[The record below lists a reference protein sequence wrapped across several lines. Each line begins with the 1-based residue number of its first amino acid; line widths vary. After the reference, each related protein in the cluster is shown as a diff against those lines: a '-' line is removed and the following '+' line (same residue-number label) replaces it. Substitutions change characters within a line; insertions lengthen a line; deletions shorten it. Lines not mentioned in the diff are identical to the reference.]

1 MAAGRNLKVDEQ
13 QGAIEQPRQR
23 FFPEAFNASRCSL
36 RTKMCFSEDPM
47 HGEYKTP
54 GGKLVAVDLE
64 VEDGNLRNVTVS
76 GDFFLYP
83 EEALSTITGA
93 LEGLPVEL
101 SESEIAEQVRMAM
114 PRDAELLGSSPEA
127 IGAAVR
133 RALAGDP
140 EDRP

>member
-1 MAAGRNLKVDEQ
+1 
-13 QGAIEQPRQR
+13 
-23 FFPEAFNASRCSL
+23 
-36 RTKMCFSEDPM
+36 M

-64 VEDGNLRNVTVS
+64 VVDDELRDVMVS

-83 EEALSTITGA
+83 EEALATITA
-93 LEGLPVEL
+93 SLEGLSAEL
-101 SESEIAEQVRMAM
+101 SEAEIAEQVRMAM

-133 RALAGDP
+133 RALAADGAAD
-140 EDRP
+140 DGR